1 MLDVFYRKS
10 STLWLFIFFQKEVKQ
25 VFEKYTFAHT
35 IVLSGS
41 CFLHNNGLRIKV
53 VKTWIIITIISSTE
67 TWVLIKRISHAKSDQ
82 TWVDFKVN
90 FIVINILVQI
100 ESHIIAEGMITT
112 ILWAAV
118 DGIIFKIMLV
128 FLHIYQIKIFYIAL
142 YKLTSFELVWSRI
155 GFK

>member
-1 MLDVFYRKS
+1 MFFIENLQHCGSSSSFKKKLYKFSKS
-10 STLWLFIFFQKEVKQ
+10 IS
-25 VFEKYTFAHT
+25 FAHT

-142 YKLTSFELVWSRI
+142 YKLTSRRI
-155 GFK
+155 EIYHLFLN